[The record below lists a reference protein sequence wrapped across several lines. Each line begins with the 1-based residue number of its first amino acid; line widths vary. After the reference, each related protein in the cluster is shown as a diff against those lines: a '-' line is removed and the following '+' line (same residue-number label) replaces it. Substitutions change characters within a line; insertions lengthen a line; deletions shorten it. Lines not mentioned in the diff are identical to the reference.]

1 MLERNFILEDNRA
14 RLTILNA
21 EDYPNLVNFAIQE
34 PSIWKYSFEQVA
46 GAAHFRNYIDK
57 AIQKAALGTEIPF
70 VVFDKLVSAVAGSTR
85 FYDINSIQKTIKIG
99 YTWYGNAFQETGIN
113 RHVKFLMLSFAFEKL
128 EMERVSFEV
137 NTQNEKSIRSLEKL
151 GCQFEGILRST
162 HYNLDGTRRDSAVF
176 SILHHEWISQTK
188 KKIQSLLKSAME

>member
-176 SILHHEWISQTK
+176 SILHHEWISHTK

>member
-14 RLTILNA
+14 KLTVFNA
-21 EDYPNLVNFAIQE
+21 EDYSNLVHFAIKE

-46 GAAHFRNYIDK
+46 GAEHFRNYIDK
-57 AIQKAALGTEIPF
+57 AIEKAVVGTEIPLI
-70 VVFDKLVSAVAGSTR
+70 VFDKSVSAVAGSSR
-85 FYDINSIQKTIKIG
+85 FYDINITQKTIKIG

-113 RHVKFLMLSFAFEKL
+113 RHVKFLMLSFAFEEL

-137 NTQNEKSIRSLEKL
+137 NTQNEKSIRSLEKI

-162 HYNLDGTRRDSAVF
+162 HYNLDGSRRDSAVF
-176 SILHHEWISQTK
+176 SILQYEWISHTK
-188 KKIQSLLKSAME
+188 NKIQSLLKPASE

>member
-34 PSIWKYSFEQVA
+34 HSIWKYSFEQVA

-57 AIQKAALGTEIPF
+57 AIQKAALGTEISF

>member
-21 EDYPNLVNFAIQE
+21 QDYPNLVHFAIQE

-46 GAAHFRNYIDK
+46 GADHFRNYIDK
-57 AIQKAALGTEIPF
+57 AIQKVTLGTEIPF
-70 VVFDKLVSAVAGSTR
+70 AVFDKSVLAVAGSSR
-85 FYDINSIQKTIKIG
+85 FYDINTTQKTIKIG

-113 RHVKFLMLSFAFEKL
+113 RHVKFLMLSFAFEEL

-137 NTQNEKSIRSLEKL
+137 NTQNEKSIMSLEKL
-151 GCQFEGILRST
+151 GCQFEGVLRST
-162 HYNLDGTRRDSAVF
+162 HYNLDGSRRDSAVF
-176 SILHHEWISQTK
+176 SILQQEWIIHTK
-188 KKIQSLLKSAME
+188 KKIQSLLKAASE

>member
-34 PSIWKYSFEQVA
+34 HSIWKYSFEQVA